1 METFLSPVKTIIC
14 QPQYWCVLINLY
26 KRAKCPLISSP
37 RIQMSIDLLG
47 SVIYTWMSVLF
58 TFKTFKW
65 LLETLG
71 RSADRYISE
80 GRALKMV
87 FWCTGAGSHCHSIV
101 LHWTSHQLHLL
112 SVSCDCPHFP
122 TLVTPSSC
130 PQPSPQ
136 PCFLST
142 SFQSTNLNSSQE
154 LQCTYTHFEV
164 GHFKEWKYSK
174 IVLLW
179 SLQLV
184 FLWFCKTL
192 WDAFWMCFSAVQ
204 IEVDWADWRLLHWI
218 CSKPLH
224 LIIQCAS
231 ISCVMSSRL
240 LIANSK
246 LLLPVS
252 NIRKYFV
259 CL

>member
-14 QPQYWCVLINLY
+14 QPQYRCVLINLY

-80 GRALKMV
+80 GRVLKMV

-101 LHWTSHQLHLL
+101 LHRTSHQAVGSSAFCWLWLSTFSDFGHSQLLPPTKSSALL
-112 SVSCDCPHFP
+112 SFHQFP
-122 TLVTPSSC
+122 IH
-130 PQPSPQ
+130 QPELKP
-136 PCFLST
+136 
-142 SFQSTNLNSSQE
+142 E
-154 LQCTYTHFEV
+154 LQCTNTHFEL

-192 WDAFWMCFSAVQ
+192 WDAFG
-204 IEVDWADWRLLHWI
+204 
-218 CSKPLH
+218 
-224 LIIQCAS
+224 
-231 ISCVMSSRL
+231 CVL
-240 LIANSK
+240 APYK
-246 LLLPVS
+246 
-252 NIRKYFV
+252 
-259 CL
+259 